1 MTSMTSTSGNRT
13 AQVENA
19 AQGARHTTGEW
30 LTWALDAVED
40 PRAEF
45 ESAIREI
52 VSDKMDATRRGAD
65 ELMKDTAS
73 DRDGDG
79 WNRGGRAA

>member
-1 MTSMTSTSGNRT
+1 MTTMRVE
-13 AQVENA
+13 QVETV
-19 AQGARHTTGEW
+19 AQDARHTTGEW
-30 LTWALDAVED
+30 LTWALDAVEN

-45 ESAIREI
+45 ESTIREI

-65 ELMKDTAS
+65 ELMKDTA
-73 DRDGDG
+73 DDLDGDG